1 MVHGISTAGLGKPDY
16 RKAIKQ
22 HDQYVEALLTCGLEV
37 MVLDADE
44 DFPDSTFV
52 EDTAVLTPKCA
63 IITRPGADSRKDEIQ
78 SIEPLIRE
86 FYNGVEVIRD
96 PGTLEGGDIMMA
108 GDHFYIGLSSRTNRN
123 GAEQLLAILEKHGMS
138 GSLVTLEN
146 LLHLKTGISY
156 LEDQTIA
163 ATADFARK
171 PEFSHFRS
179 ITIPREESYAANCVW
194 INGHI
199 LLAEGFPK
207 TRKAF
212 EQANLRIL
220 PVDVSEFRKLDGGL
234 SCLSLRF

>member
-1 MVHGISTAGLGKPDY
+1 MVHGISTAGLGKPNY

-22 HDQYVEALLTCGLEV
+22 HDSYVDALLTCGLEV
-37 MVLDADE
+37 IVLDADE

-52 EDTAVLTPKCA
+52 EDTAILTPKCA
-63 IITRPGADSRKDEIQ
+63 IITRPGVDSRKDEFL
-78 SIEPLIRE
+78 SVEPVIRE
-86 FYNGVEVIRD
+86 FYNCVEFIRD

-108 GDHFYIGLSSRTNRN
+108 GDHFYIGLSSRTNRK
-123 GAEQLLAILEKHGMS
+123 GAEQLLAILEKYGMS

-156 LEDQTIA
+156 LGDQTIA
-163 ATADFARK
+163 ATADFAK
-171 PEFSHFRS
+171 KIEFSHFRS
-179 ITIPREESYAANCVW
+179 IIIPREESYAANCVW

-220 PVDVSEFRKLDGGL
+220 TVDVSEFRKLDGGL